1 MEVLKK
7 SVTNRITLRIQNDLL
22 EVLKNESEKK
32 DLTLNALVNK
42 ILVKNVAYAENVNVV
57 ETMIVP
63 HELFHIMVEKM
74 KNSELIEIATEGP
87 RIVKKIFD
95 IMGVPYDIDHTIANY
110 FIVLDKYC
118 NWFEFSHKVTGSKY
132 RLIFCTGS
140 NDNWSGFIQNYIRSI
155 LESLK
160 IIVSSESN
168 SDGIII
174 FEFTHRNY

>member
-7 SVTNRITLRIQNDLL
+7 SVTNRITLRIQNDTL
-22 EVLKNESEKK
+22 EVLKNDAEKK

-57 ETMIVP
+57 ETMIMP
-63 HELFHIMVEKM
+63 HELFFIMVEKM
-74 KNSELIEIATEGP
+74 KNSELIEIAKEGP

-95 IMGVPYDIDHTIANY
+95 IMGVSYDIDHINANY
-110 FIVLDKYC
+110 FAVLDKYC

-132 RLIFCTGS
+132 RLIFCISS
-140 NDNWSGFIQNYIRSI
+140 NDKWAGFIQNYVRSI

-160 IIVSSESN
+160 IVISNESN

-174 FEFTHRNY
+174 FEFTHRDY

>member
-1 MEVLKK
+1 MKK

-22 EVLKNESEKK
+22 EALKNESEKK
-32 DLTLNALVNK
+32 DLTLNAMVNK
-42 ILVKNVAYAENVNVV
+42 ILVKNVAYDENVNVV
-57 ETMIVP
+57 ETMIIP
-63 HELFHIMVEKM
+63 HDLFHIMIEKM

-95 IMGVPYDIDHTIANY
+95 IMGVSYDIDHTIANY

-118 NWFEFSHKVTGSKY
+118 NWFEFSHKIIGSKY

-140 NDNWSGFIQNYIRSI
+140 NNQWSGFIQNYIRSI